1 MKNKKFL
8 IAVASV
14 CATFGMTALAA
25 CGGGYKL
32 DKFVVDT
39 TNFTDYEYE
48 VGETVD
54 FSVLDMYATFTDDS
68 KQDLEMKDVRVYLD
82 GEDITGKLEKIT
94 EKTGEFTIVIKYS
107 TNVGA
112 LEHTFAKKI
121 KVVEKGVTVEPK
133 VTGVTMDYSGV
144 QTLSY
149 EVGATNVSL
158 AGLVVKATYDNDS
171 EKTVELTDEKLSIYC
186 GEEKILATEL
196 NKIAAT
202 PGNKTIKVNYDSVV
216 SSNFFTIEVTN
227 PLTGIALN
235 KTAYNVK
242 VGDTL
247 DVSDLTVTAN
257 YKYGA
262 GAAVT
267 EVKYYVGGAESDLS
281 GLTATAGTKTVTVKY
296 QDKEATFDVVVA
308 NYVTA
313 ISVDTSNA
321 NLNFVVDGALSSDD
335 FASVKVNVTYADNAD
350 TTVAKQLALSA
361 DGVSITNELNAAV
374 DWAKLTATAD
384 DKIINVSY
392 AGKTASFTITVAP
405 RDGAV
410 KELVVTEPTV
420 KTFTAGGAVSMD
432 GLSVTVK
439 YKAEYNQ
446 DDETYAFA
454 DFATAG
460 VKLYNAAGDEVTG
473 NLNKLAEVVK
483 VGETVV
489 PVTVKYENGQ
499 ASFNVTVSN
508 PVQSL
513 TLNTDSVTKS
523 YAYGKPVSLEGLS
536 ITANLTY
543 GSVSVE
549 QEDAEITDISNLTSS
564 LGDKTITV
572 SYGGKSASF
581 DITVTDY
588 VTALAASKT
597 SFACDVL
604 TSNITFD
611 GLVLTATYASG
622 ASKDV
627 TASATNDASAATPGA
642 KEVTFTYEEG
652 AYSVSTKV
660 SLQVNN
666 VLTGI
671 SVSGYPTYTA
681 HLKAPDLS
689 GITVKGTYK
698 YGDPKQVQL
707 FGDDKQ
713 PLLEFKFQLQE
724 LNANAAWT
732 TFNYNN
738 CSIIASEAAVERNVR
753 LVYEGGEAKE
763 PLYAQF
769 SILIGEQLREIA
781 DFTKPEFVV
790 NYEALKAAS
799 KAKPDAEGTFF
810 NVTENDYVV
819 GDDNAFR
826 FVPELSFI
834 NYDAAE
840 GENATLTLDNF
851 YASSTIYLVGENT
864 ETELTR
870 KAAGTKKIDGI
881 TSNVFEYSLNGTVY
895 VTEYAHVNQYDFAD
909 GVATGKAFKLSV
921 LPNSD
926 EFEYGSNINAQSF
939 VVNVVDG
946 YNIYNS
952 NELCILDNS
961 GRAEWAA
968 YRANAGLTGVNPNG
982 VILHGDTIVGADSIP
997 DEFKYTLSDDYSIV
1011 YKDANGNTGKP
1022 EDFGLTRT
1030 FVWNQYVGNF
1040 EIFEHYLSA
1049 GQTFNLYG
1057 NYFSLDTSK
1066 FPLVASFDANG
1077 QRDVNGNVINGD
1089 AWYGNDFSNTS
1100 LLKVMASWA
1109 KDSGQGNSIDQT
1121 TGDQQERFNFYNLNA
1136 KGNAKSQQLV
1146 VTEGTTGYK
1155 NKETLVYGGGLIFVK
1170 VEGIETNYENVLTNN
1185 FFISLYAE
1193 YSGKANYNYV
1203 KCYDSFQ
1210 DAIFAYSGVEMNF
1223 KNSHLKRA
1231 GGPLIIMNHFGPD
1244 EPGYEHCYPTINIDE
1259 ATCEMEAFLAGTEVW
1274 FEVVDAT
1281 AMIEPIKSADA
1292 LFNKFGRTILKDG
1305 KMNIIALM
1313 MRDGT
1318 DATTA
1323 LGAYQTQG
1331 LLNINGVD
1339 DEGNSIIVNQINRMD
1354 NAKWGNPDAP
1364 SSPVKQVCMANAQ
1377 INPLSPV
1384 FSIGE
1389 NAIYLD
1395 PSDSQTLRFLPHVDT
1410 PEEIGAV
1417 QTAFGHPNSNQV
1429 VYNMLGLSLMFG
1441 YYSLG

>member
-1 MKNKKFL
+1 MKKNKLL
-8 IAVASV
+8 ITVASV
-14 CATFGMTALAA
+14 CAALGMTALAA

-68 KQDLEMKDVRVYLD
+68 KSDVALKDVSIYLD
-82 GEDITGKLEKIT
+82 GVDITGNLQKIT
-94 EKTGEFTIVIKYS
+94 ETTGEKTIVIKYA
-107 TNVGA
+107 TTVGTQ
-112 LEHTFAKKI
+112 EFTFAKKI
-121 KVVEKGVTVEPK
+121 KVVEKGTAVIPQVQT
-133 VTGVTMDYSGV
+133 VTMDYSGV
-144 QTLSY
+144 QTLAY
-149 EVGATNVSL
+149 EVGANNVSL
-158 AGLVVKATYDNDS
+158 AGLVVKATYDNDT

-186 GEEKILATEL
+186 GEEKIPANEL

-202 PGNKTIKVNYDSVV
+202 PGTKTITVNYDSVV
-216 SSNFFTIEVTN
+216 SNNFFTIEVSN
-227 PLTGIALN
+227 PLTGITLN
-235 KTAYNVK
+235 KTSYAVK

-247 DVSDLTVTAN
+247 NLSDLTVSAN

-262 GAAVT
+262 AQTVT
-267 EVKYYVGGAESDLS
+267 DVKYYVNGAESDLS
-281 GLTATAGTKTVTVKY
+281 GLTATAGAKTVTVKY
-296 QDKEATFDVVVA
+296 QDKEASFTVNVA

-313 ISVDTSNA
+313 IAVDTTNA
-321 NLNFVVDGALSSDD
+321 NLNFVVDGVLSADD
-335 FASVKVNVTYADNAD
+335 FASVKVNVTYADNTDA
-350 TTVAKQLALSA
+350 TVSKQLALSA
-361 DGVSITNELNAAV
+361 DGVTLTNELNGAV
-374 DWAKLTATAD
+374 DWAKLTATSG
-384 DKIINVSY
+384 DKTINVSY
-392 AGKTASFTITVAP
+392 AGKTTSFVINVDP

-410 KELVVTEPTV
+410 KQLVITEPTV

-439 YKAEYNQ
+439 YKEEYNQ
-446 DDETYAFA
+446 DDETVAFA
-454 DFATAG
+454 DFASKE
-460 VKLYNAAGDEVTG
+460 VKLFDAAGNDVTA
-473 NLNKLAEVVK
+473 NLNKLAEIVK
-483 VGETVV
+483 VGDTTV
-489 PVTVKYENGQ
+489 PVKVKYENGE
-499 ASFNVTVSN
+499 ASFNITVSN

-513 TLNTDSVTKS
+513 TLNTDEVKK
-523 YAYGKPVSLEGLS
+523 AYKFGETVSLDGLVV
-536 ITANLTY
+536 TANLTY
-543 GSVSVE
+543 GSVTV
-549 QEDAEITDISNLTSS
+549 EDATVSDISNLTAS
-564 LGDKTITV
+564 LGEKTVTV
-572 SYGGKSASF
+572 SYAGKSASF
-581 DITVTDY
+581 DINVTDY
-588 VTALAASKT
+588 VVLLTANQT
-597 SFACDVL
+597 SFSCDVL
-604 TSNITFD
+604 TETVTFD

-622 ASKDV
+622 ATKDV

-642 KEVTFTYEEG
+642 KEVTFTYAEDD
-652 AYSVSTKV
+652 STV
-660 SLQVNN
+660 TAIVTLHVNN

-671 SVSGYPTYTA
+671 TVSGYPTSIPYNTTPNFGA
-681 HLKAPDLS
+681 
-689 GITVKGTYK
+689 IVVTGTYT
-698 YGDPKQVQL
+698 YGDSKQVKL
-707 FGDDKQ
+707 FGDDQ
-713 PLLEFKFQLQE
+713 QLLQEFNFQLQE
-724 LNANAAWT
+724 LDASAAWT
-732 TFNYNN
+732 TFDYNN
-738 CSIIASEAAVERNVR
+738 RVVISYQDDVTRNLR
-753 LVYEGGEAKE
+753 LVYEGSEAKT
-763 PLYAQF
+763 PLYAEF
-769 SILIGEQLREIA
+769 SIYVQEQLKTISA
-781 DFTKPEFVV
+781 FTTPKFVD
-790 NYEALKAAS
+790 NYTALKNASAAN
-799 KAKPDAEGTFF
+799 PNAETTFF
-810 NVTENDYVV
+810 NTKANDYVV

-826 FVPELSFI
+826 FVPELSFVD
-834 NYDAAE
+834 YDAAE
-840 GENATLTLDNF
+840 GTSATITLDNF
-851 YASSTIYLVGENT
+851 YASSTISLIADGA
-864 ETELTR
+864 ETPLTR
-870 KAAGTKKIDGI
+870 TAAGTQKIDGI
-881 TSNVFEYSLNGTVY
+881 TSNVFEHSLDGTVY

-909 GVATGKAFKLSV
+909 NVATGKMFKISV
-921 LPNSD
+921 LPD
-926 EFEYGSNINAQSF
+926 PVEFVYGSNINAQSF

-961 GRAEWAA
+961 GREEWAA
-968 YRANAGLTGVNPNG
+968 YRARVGLTGVNPNG
-982 VILHGDTIVGADSIP
+982 VILHGDTMVGADSLP
-997 DEFKYTLSDDYSIV
+997 DEFKYTLADDYAIV
-1011 YKDANGNTGKP
+1011 YKDANGNKGKP

-1030 FVWNQYVGNF
+1030 FVWNQYDGNF

-1077 QRDVNGNVINGD
+1077 QKDVNGNVINGD

-1121 TGDQQERFNFYNLNA
+1121 TGEQQERFNFYNLNA

-1146 VTEGTTGYK
+1146 VTEGTTGYQ

-1170 VEGIETNYENVLTNN
+1170 VEGVETNYENVLTNN

-1231 GGPLIIMNHFGPD
+1231 GGPLIIMNHYGPD

-1274 FEVVDAT
+1274 FEVVGAT

-1292 LFNKFGRTILKDG
+1292 LFYNFGKTILKDG
-1305 KMNIIALM
+1305 KMNIIALL

-1318 DATTA
+1318 NATTA

-1331 LLNINGVD
+1331 LLNVYNGVD

-1364 SSPVKQVCMANAQ
+1364 FSPVKQVCMANAQ
-1377 INPLSPV
+1377 INPLAPV
-1384 FSIGE
+1384 FSVGE

-1395 PSDSQTLRFLPHVDT
+1395 PSDSQTLRFLSHVDT
-1410 PEEIGAV
+1410 PEEMGAV
-1417 QTAFGHPNSNQV
+1417 QMAFADESSNQV

-1441 YYSLG
+1441 YYPLG

>member
-1 MKNKKFL
+1 MKKNKLL
-8 IAVASV
+8 ITVASV
-14 CATFGMTALAA
+14 CAALGMTALAA

-32 DKFVVDT
+32 EKFVVDT

-68 KQDLEMKDVRVYLD
+68 KSDVALKDVSIYLD
-82 GEDITGKLEKIT
+82 GVDITGNLQKIT
-94 EKTGEFTIVIKYS
+94 ETTGEKTIVIKYA
-107 TNVGA
+107 TTVGTQ
-112 LEHTFAKKI
+112 EFTFAKKI
-121 KVVEKGVTVEPK
+121 KVVEKGTAVIPQVQT
-133 VTGVTMDYSGV
+133 VTMDYSGV
-144 QTLSY
+144 QTLAY

-158 AGLVVKATYDNDS
+158 AGLVVKATYDNDT

-186 GEEKILATEL
+186 GEEKIPANEL

-202 PGNKTIKVNYDSVV
+202 PGTKTITVNYDSVV
-216 SSNFFTIEVTN
+216 SNNFFTIEVSN
-227 PLTGIALN
+227 PLTGITLN
-235 KTAYNVK
+235 KTSYAVK

-247 DVSDLTVTAN
+247 NLSDLMVSAN

-262 GAAVT
+262 AQTVT
-267 EVKYYVGGAESDLS
+267 DVKYYVNGAESDLS
-281 GLTATAGTKTVTVKY
+281 GLTATAGAKTVTVKY
-296 QDKEATFDVVVA
+296 QDKEASFTVNVA
-308 NYVTA
+308 NFVTA
-313 ISVDTSNA
+313 ISVDATNA
-321 NLNFVVDGALSSDD
+321 NLNFVVDGVLSADD
-335 FASVKVNVTYADNAD
+335 FASVKVNVTYADNTDA
-350 TTVAKQLALSA
+350 TVSKQLALSA
-361 DGVSITNELNAAV
+361 DGVTLTNELNGAV
-374 DWAKLTATAD
+374 DWAKLTATSG
-384 DKIINVSY
+384 DKTINVSY
-392 AGKTASFTITVAP
+392 AGKTTSFVINVDP

-410 KELVVTEPTV
+410 KQLVITEPTV

-439 YKAEYNQ
+439 YKEEYNQ
-446 DDETYAFA
+446 DDETVAFA
-454 DFATAG
+454 DFASKE
-460 VKLYNAAGDEVTG
+460 VKLFDAAGNDVTA
-473 NLNKLAEVVK
+473 NLNKLAEIVK
-483 VGETVV
+483 VGDTTV
-489 PVTVKYENGQ
+489 PVKVKYENGE
-499 ASFNVTVSN
+499 ASFNITVSN

-513 TLNTDSVTKS
+513 TLNTDEVKK
-523 YAYGKPVSLEGLS
+523 AYKFGETVSLDGLVV
-536 ITANLTY
+536 TANLTY
-543 GSVSVE
+543 GSVTV
-549 QEDAEITDISNLTSS
+549 EDATVSDISNLTAS
-564 LGDKTITV
+564 LGEKTVTV
-572 SYGGKSASF
+572 SYAGKSASF
-581 DITVTDY
+581 DINVTDY
-588 VTALAASKT
+588 VVLLTANQT
-597 SFACDVL
+597 SFSCDVL
-604 TSNITFD
+604 TETVTFD

-622 ASKDV
+622 ATKDV

-724 LNANAAWT
+724 RNTNAAWT
-732 TFNYNN
+732 TFDYNN

-753 LVYEGGEAKE
+753 LVYEGGEAKT
-763 PLYAQF
+763 PLYAEF
-769 SILIGEQLREIA
+769 SILIGEQLRDIK

-810 NVTENDYVV
+810 NVKENDYVV

-926 EFEYGSNINAQSF
+926 EFEYGSDINAQSF

-961 GRAEWAA
+961 GREEWAA
-968 YRANAGLTGVNPNG
+968 YRARVGLTGVNPNG
-982 VILHGDTIVGADSIP
+982 VILHGDTMVGADSLP
-997 DEFKYTLSDDYSIV
+997 DEFKYTLADDYAIM
-1011 YKDANGNTGKP
+1011 YKDANENKGKP

-1030 FVWNQYVGNF
+1030 FVWNQYKGNF

-1077 QRDVNGNVINGD
+1077 QKDVNGNVINGD
-1089 AWYGNDFSNTS
+1089 AWYGDDFSNTS

-1121 TGDQQERFNFYNLNA
+1121 TGEQQERFNFYNLNA

-1146 VTEGTTGYK
+1146 VTEGTTGYQ

-1170 VEGIETNYENVLTNN
+1170 VEGVETNYENVLTNN

-1210 DAIFAYSGVEMNF
+1210 DAIFAFGGVEMNF
-1223 KNSHLKRA
+1223 ANSHLKRA
-1231 GGPLIIMNHFGPD
+1231 GGPLIIMNHPNPD
-1244 EPGYEHCYPTINIDE
+1244 KAGYENYYPTINIDE
-1259 ATCEMEAFLAGTEVW
+1259 ATCQMEAFLAGTEVW
-1274 FEVVDAT
+1274 FEVVGAT

-1292 LFNKFGRTILKDG
+1292 LFNNFRKTILKDG
-1305 KMNIIALM
+1305 KMNIIALL
-1313 MRDGT
+1313 MRDG
-1318 DATTA
+1318 ANAKTA

-1331 LLNINGVD
+1331 LLNVYNGVD
-1339 DEGNSIIVNQINRMD
+1339 DEGNPIIVNQINRMD
-1354 NAKWGNPDAP
+1354 TAKWGNPDAP

-1377 INPLSPV
+1377 INPLAPV
-1384 FSIGE
+1384 FSVGE
-1389 NAIYLD
+1389 SAIYLD